1 MNILD
6 MLKSSINTIYAKYL
20 GKEEEIE
27 ELPIYYIGGSQ
38 VLPPPLT
45 PEEEEEILRWTSKRQ
60 NRSKKNACRKKPK
73 VSSLHSQKVR
83 KHRSR
88 HRRFN
93 INRHNRLNES
103 NKYI

>member
-45 PEEEEEILRWTSKRQ
+45 PEEEEEILRRTRIRK
-60 NRSKKNACRKKPK
+60 NRSKKNISRKKFK
-73 VSSLHSQKVR
+73 ISSLHSQKV
-83 KHRSR
+83 
-88 HRRFN
+88 
-93 INRHNRLNES
+93 
-103 NKYI
+103 

>member
-45 PEEEEEILRWTSKRQ
+45 PEEEEEILRWTS
-60 NRSKKNACRKKPK
+60 
-73 VSSLHSQKVR
+73 
-83 KHRSR
+83 
-88 HRRFN
+88 
-93 INRHNRLNES
+93 
-103 NKYI
+103 